1 MHFQTPPKGSPLGVR
16 DFTTFVVVKGKCQG
30 NVFKGGHL
38 QMPSPVAHSVLP
50 GLGQGRSL
58 RAETFFGDQL
68 GVQLRI
74 LIREI
79 VGPNSKVNFSHGR
92 LNNEIFPSKFDL

>member
-1 MHFQTPPKGSPLGVR
+1 
-16 DFTTFVVVKGKCQG
+16 
-30 NVFKGGHL
+30 
-38 QMPSPVAHSVLP
+38 MPSPVAHSVLP

-68 GVQLRI
+68 GVQVRI